1 MKNKCTVL
9 VTGVGAIIGYGI
21 VKSLRASQYQCHI
34 VGIDIYSDAVG
45 KVWCDSFVEGVKA
58 DSKDFQAHI
67 QRVINQYSIDL
78 IIPGIEQDLQALAK
92 IRERL
97 SGQGVIVALNSSF
110 CLNTFGSKSKTQQF
124 LLDNG
129 LPVLETLSAKSANST
144 EISKSLGYP
153 CIAKLDKS
161 TAGKGQRIIHNEEE
175 LPPFLGQSD
184 YLLQRYV
191 NGNNVKEFTA
201 SAFGLGNGDFVNLI
215 TLERTLGSDG
225 ATHKAKV
232 TSNEPFIKQ
241 ISKICNN
248 SRPVGPTNFQF
259 IHDDSRDEY
268 FLLEIN
274 PRISSSS
281 SLRTAFG
288 VNEAQMC
295 IDYYLHNCIPETAVI
310 RPGKAQRYLADNIEY
325 DSSDF

>member
-21 VKSLRASQYQCHI
+21 VKSLRASLYQCYI

-45 KVWCDSFVEGVKA
+45 KVWCDSFVAGVKA
-58 DSKDFQAHI
+58 DSKDFQDHI
-67 QRVINQYSIDL
+67 QRVVKQYSIDL
-78 IIPGIEQDLQALAK
+78 IIPGIEQDLQALAI
-92 IRERL
+92 IRDTL
-97 SGQGVIVALNSSF
+97 SELGVVVALNSSY
-110 CLNTFGSKSKTQQF
+110 CLNTFGSKLNTRQF
-124 LLDNG
+124 LLDNC
-129 LPVLETLSAKSANST
+129 LPVLETLSAKNANSI
-144 EISKSLGYP
+144 EVSKSLGYP

-161 TAGKGQRIIHNEEE
+161 TAGKGQRIIHDETD
-175 LPPFLGQSD
+175 LAPFLGQSE

-191 NGNNVKEFTA
+191 NSSIVKEFTA

-232 TSNEPFIKQ
+232 TSNEPFIQQ
-241 ISKICNN
+241 IRIICNN

-259 IHDDSRDEY
+259 IYDDSQNEY

-295 IDYYLHNCIPETAVI
+295 IDYYLHKCIPETSVI
-310 RPGKAQRYLADNIEY
+310 RSGKAQRYIADNVEY